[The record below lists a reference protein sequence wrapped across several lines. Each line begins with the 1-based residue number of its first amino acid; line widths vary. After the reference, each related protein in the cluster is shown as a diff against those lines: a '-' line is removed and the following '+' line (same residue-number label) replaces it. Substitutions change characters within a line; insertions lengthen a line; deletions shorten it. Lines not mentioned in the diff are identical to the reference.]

1 MKVHG
6 DIATELLGKFAQSLQ
21 VRKRKAMSEWVE
33 LSWLQVRVSGK
44 IGGVVSSVGAQKLT
58 HTHTQAPAHT
68 VANWIGWN
76 CKNIYLTTL
85 GKCAV
90 FAAILVFPSSVCVC
104 KINIFV
110 SHGRSFPLPS
120 HSAGCHSAVLCPRPK
135 GWPSVFW
142 MKLLRGLI
150 WKLKSFCSL
159 FVYSFVFV
167 AASLFFFLSPQ
178 RDVRTD
184 IQTRVCHEYAWVRGR
199 LRLRLNLL
207 LRVRLCS
214 APFMNEY
221 FLHIWEHEYFSRNLF
236 DNIP

>member
-21 VRKRKAMSEWVE
+21 VKKRKVMSEWVE
-33 LSWLQVRVSGK
+33 LSWQRVRVSRK
-44 IGGVVSSVGAQKLT
+44 IRGVVSSAGAQKLT
-58 HTHTQAPAHT
+58 QTHTYTHAVPHT
-68 VANWIGWN
+68 PSQIELDEIVR
-76 CKNIYLTTL
+76 IYIWQHW
-85 GKCAV
+85 GNV
-90 FAAILVFPSSVCVC
+90 QFFAAILVWPQLCVC

-120 HSAGCHSAVLCPRPK
+120 HSADLCPRPK

-167 AASLFFFLSPQ
+167 AASQFFFFFFPP
-178 RDVRTD
+178 REMFT
-184 IQTRVCHEYAWVRGR
+184 QTYRHVCVMNMHECEADWDWDCYCDCYEWIFSSYLGAWVFQ
-199 LRLRLNLL
+199 
-207 LRVRLCS
+207 S
-214 APFMNEY
+214 
-221 FLHIWEHEYFSRNLF
+221 
-236 DNIP
+236 